1 MTPPPPGTVGDRA
14 AGVLLGA
21 ACGDAL
27 GVPYEFARRL
37 GDHEVP
43 EMVGG
48 GLGPYAPGEYSDDTQ
63 MAVCIA
69 EALRDHD
76 APLSDR
82 ALRQTA
88 EAFLAWRRD
97 GASDIGHQ
105 TQKVLG
111 EVEAARGTEGVAE
124 QMAAHARRLFESGLP
139 SAGNGSLMRT
149 GPLALAYLDDPA
161 GLAVAA
167 DRYSRLTHGDPLASE
182 ACVLWCE
189 GVRRAVVR
197 GDLSG
202 VRAGVE
208 LLPMGRQASW
218 AAWLDEAE
226 ERPPHAFEGN
236 GFVVRALQAAWSAV
250 SRGEAEEEA
259 PGAGDAGNAGLPTS
273 TEGPRLQLSRPAA
286 HQRPEGAARE
296 SERPPSTEGLRLQR
310 SLWSAVRAGNDTDT
324 VAAIAGALLGARYGA
339 SAIPDEYL
347 SVVHGWPGYRAADL
361 AALALA
367 ITERHS

>member
-1 MTPPPPGTVGDRA
+1 MTPPPPGTVADRA

-37 GDHEVP
+37 ADHEVP

-69 EALRDHD
+69 ETLRDHD

-82 ALRQTA
+82 ALQQTA
-88 EAFLAWRRD
+88 EAFLTWRRD

-111 EVEAARGTEGVAE
+111 EAEHARGTEGVAE
-124 QMAAHARRLFESGLP
+124 EMASVSERLFESGLP

-208 LLPMGRQASW
+208 LLPVGRQASW

-226 ERPPHAFEGN
+226 ERPPHAFGDN
-236 GFVVRALQAAWSAV
+236 GFVVRTLQAAWSAV
-250 SRGEAEEEA
+250 SRGDEEE
-259 PGAGDAGNAGLPTS
+259 DASQAESL
-273 TEGPRLQLSRPAA
+273 RLRSSRPAA
-286 HQRPEGAARE
+286 HHRPGGASHDAGL
-296 SERPPSTEGLRLQR
+296 PPSTESLRLR
-310 SLWSAVRAGNDTDT
+310 HSLYSAVRAGDDTDT

-361 AALALA
+361 AGLALA
-367 ITERHS
+367 ITARHS

>member
-1 MTPPPPGTVGDRA
+1 MTPPPPGTVDDRA

-37 GDHEVP
+37 SDDEVP

-63 MAVCIA
+63 MAVCVA
-69 EALRDHD
+69 ETLRDHD

-88 EAFLAWRRD
+88 EAFLTWRRD
-97 GASDIGHQ
+97 GASDIGNQ
-105 TQKVLG
+105 TLRVLG
-111 EVEAARGTEGVAE
+111 DAEHARGTEGVAE
-124 QMAAHARRLFESGLP
+124 AMASAAERLFVSGLP

-149 GPLALAYLDDPA
+149 APLALAYLDDPA

-208 LLPMGRQASW
+208 LLPVGRQASW

-226 ERPPHAFEGN
+226 ERPPHAFGDN
-236 GFVVRALQAAWSAV
+236 GFVVRTLQAAWSAV
-250 SRGEAEEEA
+250 TNGDDG
-259 PGAGDAGNAGLPTS
+259 PAG
-273 TEGPRLQLSRPAA
+273 
-286 HQRPEGAARE
+286 PEGSGR
-296 SERPPSTEGLRLQR
+296 LRA
-310 SLWSAVRAGNDTDT
+310 SLWSAVRAGDDTDT

-339 SAIPDEYL
+339 SAIPEEYV
-347 SVVHGWPGYRAADL
+347 SAVHGWPGYRAPDL
-361 AALALA
+361 VGLALA
-367 ITERHS
+367 ITGRHS

>member
-37 GDHEVP
+37 ADDETP
-43 EMVGG
+43 QMVGG

-69 EALRDHD
+69 ETLRDHD
-76 APLSDR
+76 APVSDK

-88 EAFLAWRRD
+88 EAFLAWRRE
-97 GASDIGHQ
+97 GATDIGNQ
-105 TQKVLG
+105 TARVLG
-111 EVEAARGTEGVAE
+111 EAESARGTEGVAE
-124 QMAAHARRLFESGLP
+124 AMVSAAARLFESGLP

-208 LLPMGRQASW
+208 LLPVGRQASW

-226 ERPPHAFEGN
+226 ERPPHAFGDN
-236 GFVVRALQAAWSAV
+236 GFVVRTLQAAWSAV
-250 SRGEAEEEA
+250 SGGQGEEA
-259 PGAGDAGNAGLPTS
+259 STDGL
-273 TEGPRLQLSRPAA
+273 RLQLS
-286 HQRPEGAARE
+286 
-296 SERPPSTEGLRLQR
+296 LC
-310 SLWSAVRAGNDTDT
+310 SAVRAGDDTDT

-347 SVVHGWPGYRAADL
+347 SAVHGWPGYRAPDL
-361 AALALA
+361 AELALS
-367 ITERHS
+367 ITERHA